1 MIHGNARSLAE
12 HIERTITGCRDE
24 LEATVDRLD
33 AAIALREMFYAAE
46 VDLEGSADNAIAAMS
61 TDEVASA
68 RFAALVARA
77 FPEPKKEQHP

>member
-1 MIHGNARSLAE
+1 MIHGTARSLAE
-12 HIERTITGCRDE
+12 HIERTITGCRDD
-24 LEATVDRLD
+24 LEATVARLD

-61 TDEVASA
+61 TDEVAAA
-68 RFAALVARA
+68 RFAALVSRA

>member
-1 MIHGNARSLAE
+1 MIHGTARSLAE
-12 HIERTITGCRDE
+12 HIERTITGCRDD
-24 LEATVDRLD
+24 LEATVARLD

-77 FPEPKKEQHP
+77 FPEPKKEHPQ